1 MTSAVNTTATDIIP
15 LAAGFPEP
23 DRAAWLALVDKT
35 LKGAPLESLQRRT
48 LEGLA
53 IEPLY
58 QAATDAPPIV
68 RTAPGWGVRTLIREP
83 DPALANADAL
93 AELAQ
98 GAGSLL
104 LRLDPHWPERRGGGR
119 RRGCDARTGR
129 RVLDVAPVALDAGF
143 LGPKAADWL
152 GAAAKGAPAAQLSF
166 HLDPL
171 SALASAGVSPGPI
184 EAHLIAAAT
193 VAARL
198 AETYPKANLFLASGQ
213 AAHEAGGGEALEL
226 GFAAASALAYA
237 KAMVRAGLPMTDA
250 WGRIVLGLAVDA
262 DPFIGVA
269 KLRAGR
275 RIWARLAGA
284 CDAVRGI
291 EPGAGAGDRVG
302 FLRQHLR
309 GREHEFAGLSDARQR
324 RANGASRHRRRLRGE
339 VLTGPDA
346 IDLFDL
352 RRRAVGHFRQRTG
365 CRFGGSAAAG
375 GYTSSPDFPV
385 RNAPQASYG
394 GGGGDGFVVRLTPAG
409 DDYLLA
415 TYLGGSDSDTINGL
429 TLESNGL
436 LTVAGSTAS
445 ADFPQK
451 SGLRAFTG
459 QSPNQDAFVAKFQLA
474 TNSLVFSTPI
484 GGSGDDEAFGVQV
497 DSTGATYVAGVTASS
512 DFPVTPGV
520 YQSSYGGGGGDM
532 FLVVLSADPG
542 LYGWRRR

>member
-1 MTSAVNTTATDIIP
+1 MTSAVNATASDIIP

-58 QAATDAPPIV
+58 QAATEAQPIV
-68 RTAPGWGVRTLIREP
+68 RAAPGWDVRTLVGVA

-104 LRLDPHWPERRGGGR
+104 LRLDPTGQNGVAAGGA
-119 RRGCDARTGR
+119 DDVARVLEG
-129 RVLDVAPVALDAGF
+129 VLLDVAPVALDAGF

-193 VAARL
+193 VGARL

-237 KAMVRAGLPMTDA
+237 KALVRAGLPMADA
-250 WGRIVLGLAVDA
+250 WDRIVLGLAVDA

-284 CDAVRGI
+284 CGADAEARI
-291 EPGAGAGDRVG
+291 EARSS
-302 FLRQHLR
+302 
-309 GREHEFAGLSDARQR
+309 GRM
-324 RANGASRHRRRLRGE
+324 
-339 VLTGPDA
+339 LT
-346 IDLFDL
+346 
-352 RRRAVGHFRQRTG
+352 R
-365 CRFGGSAAAG
+365 
-375 GYTSSPDFPV
+375 
-385 RNAPQASYG
+385 
-394 GGGGDGFVVRLTPAG
+394 
-409 DDYLLA
+409 
-415 TYLGGSDSDTINGL
+415 
-429 TLESNGL
+429 
-436 LTVAGSTAS
+436 
-445 ADFPQK
+445 
-451 SGLRAFTG
+451 
-459 QSPNQDAFVAKFQLA
+459 
-474 TNSLVFSTPI
+474 
-484 GGSGDDEAFGVQV
+484 
-497 DSTGATYVAGVTASS
+497 
-512 DFPVTPGV
+512 
-520 YQSSYGGGGGDM
+520 
-532 FLVVLSADPG
+532 ADP
-542 LYGWRRR
+542 WTNM